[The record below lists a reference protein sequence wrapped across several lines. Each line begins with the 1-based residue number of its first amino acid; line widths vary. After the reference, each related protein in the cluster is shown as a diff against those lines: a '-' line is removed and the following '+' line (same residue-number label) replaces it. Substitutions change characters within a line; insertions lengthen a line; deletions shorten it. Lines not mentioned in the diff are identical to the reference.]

1 MADTRSIDVN
11 ILVTEIEGDG
21 GTTPTLPKPKVPTAD
36 KGKDNTNL
44 SKMASALLH
53 EAYNYAKQDIV
64 QIASYEVNKYFNLHD
79 DYIGQRNLT
88 IAKNVLSKAVGMG
101 TAIAGGFVLGGV
113 VGSAVALIGTTA
125 SLGIEIAQNYDQ
137 ENIKIRQMNAQLEYS
152 RLRAGYSL
160 TSESIGEN
168 L

>member
-1 MADTRSIDVN
+1 MADTRAIDVN
-11 ILVTEIEGDG
+11 ILVSEVQDDTQ
-21 GTTPTLPKPKVPTAD
+21 TPTLPKPNTPEPN
-36 KGKDNTNL
+36 KGKDNSNL
-44 SKMASALLH
+44 SKMAALLLH
-53 EAYNYAKQDIV
+53 EAFKYAKQEV
-64 QIASYEVNKYFNLHD
+64 TQIASYEVNKYFNLRD

-88 IAKNVLSKAVGMG
+88 VAKNVISKAVGMG

-113 VGSAVALIGTTA
+113 VGSAIALIGTTA

-137 ENIKIRQMNAQLEYS
+137 ENIKLRQMNAQLEYS